1 MKAFRWILLSFIV
14 VLFSCSGETVKS
26 DHFVKRKIKL
36 SSAKVL
42 AIGPFHVRT
51 HLPYARY
58 NYEDQLEF
66 HLNQRKYK
74 VIPVRELENY
84 FAEKKLKWG
93 EFLKEREIKKL
104 GYDKSFDLFVQGSIY
119 EEDRSIFDEGN
130 HVIVHIHFFN
140 AQGEKL
146 STTRFIYSGNRSLV
160 SGELIDESLEA
171 MLDKFENE

>member
-1 MKAFRWILLSFIV
+1 MKAFRWLLLTVFAIFI
-14 VLFSCSGETVKS
+14 SCSGESVKS
-26 DHFVKRKIKL
+26 DHFVKGKYSLSNAKI
-36 SSAKVL
+36 L
-42 AIGPFHVRT
+42 AIGPFHIRT

-74 VIPVRELENY
+74 VIPVRELESY

-93 EFLKEREIKKL
+93 EFLKEKDIKKL
-104 GYDKSFDLFVQGSIY
+104 AYDKSFDLFVQGSIY

-130 HVIVHIHFFN
+130 HVIIHIHFFN
-140 AQGEKL
+140 SRGEKV
-146 STTRFIYSGNRSLV
+146 STTRFIYSGYRSLV

-171 MLDKFENE
+171 MLDLFENN